1 MFCVCSNTVLI
12 FENFHY
18 GLSFLESNKM
28 YFFAHDLINYVDHLP
43 PSYLRHG
50 TRIIDSVK
58 LSDLPSNA
66 LVTVHLR
73 GHGGKGG
80 FGSLLRA
87 IGSQIERTTDQKSKR
102 FVSRL

>member
-1 MFCVCSNTVLI
+1 
-12 FENFHY
+12 
-18 GLSFLESNKM
+18 M
-28 YFFAHDLINYVDHLP
+28 YFFAHDLINHVDHLP
-43 PSYLRHG
+43 PSYLRYG

-66 LVTVHLR
+66 LITVHLR

-102 FVSRL
+102 FALRL